1 MAKKSANTPDEELVE
16 WVGPGVF
23 DDQAEDGSDFVH

>member
-16 WVGPGVF
+16 VGPGVF